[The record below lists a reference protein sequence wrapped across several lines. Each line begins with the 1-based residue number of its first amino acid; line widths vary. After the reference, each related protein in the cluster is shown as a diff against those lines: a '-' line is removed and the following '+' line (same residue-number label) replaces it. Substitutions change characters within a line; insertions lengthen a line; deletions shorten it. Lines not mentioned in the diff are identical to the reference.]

1 MLRVYLF
8 EGEVYPFYV
17 ERKNDMNDILKEEKI
32 ENMIYEVRG
41 KQVMLD
47 SDLARLYECSNGT
60 KDINKAVKR
69 NLNKFPDD
77 FYFQLTDEETQ
88 KLWFQIGTANNMS
101 RINPHVFTEE
111 GVAMLSSVL
120 KTNIACE
127 MSVKIIRVFVYMRRY
142 LSNDNKNN
150 MLINHE
156 NRILKLEESLDKLS
170 SKQSSIIYDGK
181 IYDAYSILVDI
192 LNKAREEIII
202 IDNYANKELLDIL
215 RSINK
220 NIIILSKNLDSILIK
235 KYNNQYDNI
244 SFISNNP
251 FHDRYI
257 ILDKKDVY
265 VSGMSLKDIGKKYN
279 YIYKITEELFIN
291 ELLKRIDGI
300 LKVRII

>member
-1 MLRVYLF
+1 
-8 EGEVYPFYV
+8 
-17 ERKNDMNDILKEEKI
+17 MNDILKEEKI

-47 SDLARLYECSNGT
+47 SDLAILYECKNGT
-60 KDINKAVKR
+60 KTINQAVKR
-69 NLNKFPDD
+69 HINKFPER
-77 FYFQLTDEETQ
+77 YMFQLNKDEYLSLRSQFGTSSPNNYGGVR
-88 KLWFQIGTANNMS
+88 KL
-101 RINPHVFTEE
+101 PYVFTEQ
-111 GVAMLSSVL
+111 GVAMLA
-120 KTNIACE
+120 T
-127 MSVKIIRVFVYMRRY
+127 IIRTEVADIISMQIIDAFVYMRRY

-215 RSINK
+215 RNINK

-244 SFISNNP
+244 SFISNNL

-265 VSGMSLKDIGKKYN
+265 VSGMSLKDIGKKYS

-300 LKVRII
+300 LKV

>member
-1 MLRVYLF
+1 
-8 EGEVYPFYV
+8 
-17 ERKNDMNDILKEEKI
+17 MNDILKEEKI

-47 SDLARLYECSNGT
+47 SDLAILYECKNGT
-60 KDINKAVKR
+60 KTINQAVKR
-69 NLNKFPDD
+69 HINKFPER
-77 FYFQLTDEETQ
+77 YMFQLNKDEYLSLRSQFGTSSPNNYGGVR
-88 KLWFQIGTANNMS
+88 KL
-101 RINPHVFTEE
+101 PYVFTEQ
-111 GVAMLSSVL
+111 GVAMLA
-120 KTNIACE
+120 T
-127 MSVKIIRVFVYMRRY
+127 IIRTEVADIISMQIIDAFVYMRKY

-156 NRILKLEESLDKLS
+156 ARILKLEESLDKLS
-170 SKQSSIIYDGK
+170 SKQTSIIYDGK

-192 LNKAREEIII
+192 LNKAREGIII

-215 RSINK
+215 RNINK
-220 NIIILSKNLDSILIK
+220 NITILSKNLDSSLIK

-244 SFISNNP
+244 SFVDNNP

-265 VSGMSLKDIGKKYN
+265 VSGMSLKDIGKKYS

-300 LKVRII
+300 LKT